1 VLSHLQNRVDGFLF
15 GGIDE
20 AAGVDHQNVGLFG
33 IVRELVTPFHQM
45 AHHDLGIDKVFRA
58 AETYKAYFQGGE
70 SVENY

>member
-1 VLSHLQNRVDGFLF
+1 
-15 GGIDE
+15 
-20 AAGVDHQNVGLFG
+20 
-33 IVRELVTPFHQM
+33 M